1 MVPYERNQIFVG
13 RDTFLQKLHAQFEV
27 TTSAA
32 PYHGRVALFGLG
44 GIGKTQTAL
53 EFIYRS
59 QTSYSRIYWISAVTQ
74 ESLLDGYEKIAQRA
88 QFNIVQGSKGIAV
101 AEQVLLWLKMSS
113 NWLLVVDNLDDID
126 VLSTHNLDK
135 SNIVDKLLPESG
147 PGQHTLITTRN
158 PNADHIP
165 AQALELPLFEESD
178 SVALLSALSGIPVA
192 PQSEEEKV
200 AQQISKEL
208 GNLPLAISQ
217 AGAYIKQIS
226 GSFASY
232 FKHYAQNRSRVNAW
246 FPKGPRPY
254 SHSVATTWIMSF
266 NEIRKTNSM
275 DAHLFRLL
283 AFLNPDCILLE
294 FLKSGVLGMDDDLE
308 RLISDESGFGEALLS
323 FETFSLVKWDRQ
335 RHTLQLHRLV
345 QAFVKDEM
353 SKDELIYFR
362 TITNAICNQAFPES
376 WDDYEDRVRCRLYA
390 GQVMW
395 PLLDPELLESEISA
409 HGSYLVGWFLRDD
422 GKITDSGTVLFRS
435 VEIFEAVMG
444 GEHKATLDAK
454 DNLALTYWAQGKM
467 TEAVRLQE
475 EVLEKRRRIL
485 GEEHPGTLNT
495 MHNLAATYQDQGK
508 MTEAVRLQEEVLE
521 KRRRIL
527 GEEHPD
533 TLNTMLSLASTYRSQ
548 GKMTE
553 AARLEE
559 EVLEKRRR
567 ILGEEHPDTL
577 NTMHNLAATYQD
589 QGKMTEAV
597 RLQEEV
603 LEKRRRILGEEHPDT
618 LNTMLSLASTYW
630 SQGKMTEA
638 ARLEEEVL
646 EKRRKILGEEHPD
659 TLLTKHN
666 LAATYRDQGKM
677 TKAQKLEEEVRASVL
692 QGKASFHL
700 AKLYV

>member
-32 PYHGRVALFGLG
+32 PYHGRAALFGLG

-53 EFIYRS
+53 EFVYRS
-59 QTSYSRIYWISAVTQ
+59 RTTYSRIYWISAVTQ
-74 ESLLDGYEKIAQRA
+74 DSLLDGYEKIAQRA
-88 QFNIVQGSKGIAV
+88 QINIVQGSKGIAI
-101 AEQVLLWLKMSS
+101 AEQVLLWLKQSS

-226 GSFASY
+226 GSFARY
-232 FKHYAQNRSRVNAW
+232 VKHYAENRSHLNAW
-246 FPKGPRPY
+246 LPKGPRPY

-266 NEIRKTNSM
+266 NEIRKNNPSH
-275 DAHLFRLL
+275 AHLFRLL

-294 FLKSGVLGMDDDLE
+294 FLESGALGMDNDLK
-308 RLISDESGFGEALLS
+308 RLTSDESGFGEALLS

-345 QAFVKDEM
+345 QAVVKDEM
-353 SKDELIYFR
+353 SKDDLIYLR
-362 TITNAICNQAFPES
+362 TITNAICYQAFPKS
-376 WDDYEDRVRCRLYA
+376 WGDYEDRVRCRLYA

-395 PLLDPELLESEISA
+395 PLLDTELLESEISA
-409 HGSYLVGWFLRDD
+409 RGLRLVGWFLRVD
-422 GKITDSGTVLFRS
+422 GKITDSATFLLRS
-435 VEIFEAVMG
+435 VEIFEALMG
-444 GEHKATLDAK
+444 GEHEATLDAK
-454 DNLALTYWAQGKM
+454 SELGSTYWARGET
-467 TEAVRLQE
+467 TEAARLQE
-475 EVLEKRRRIL
+475 EVLEKKRKIL

-495 MHNLAATYQDQGK
+495 MHNLALTYWSQGK
-508 MTEAVRLQEEVLE
+508 MTEAAGLQEEVLE
-521 KRRRIL
+521 KRRKILVKEHPDMLSTMNNLALTYWSQGKMTEAARLQEEVLEKSRKIL

-533 TLNTMLSLASTYRSQ
+533 TLTTMHNLASTYWAQ

-559 EVLEKRRR
+559 EVVEK
-567 ILGEEHPDTL
+567 
-577 NTMHNLAATYQD
+577 
-589 QGKMTEAV
+589 K
-597 RLQEEV
+597 
-603 LEKRRRILGEEHPDT
+603 
-618 LNTMLSLASTYW
+618 
-630 SQGKMTEA
+630 
-638 ARLEEEVL
+638 
-646 EKRRKILGEEHPD
+646 RKILGEEHPD
-659 TLLTKHN
+659 TLLTMHN
-666 LAATYRDQGKM
+666 LASTYRDQGK
-677 TKAQKLEEEVRASVL
+677 TTEAQRLEEEVRASVR
-692 QGKASFHL
+692 QGKASFDL
-700 AKLYV
+700 AEMYA